1 MCCLFKCNDLNATIE
16 QSVQN
21 LSISMDPRGLEFAII
36 RVFRIRGKKTS
47 MDLVKLQALLDNVSF
62 AVLFTTM
69 LTYWVGAAF
78 PTIPALQA
86 IGTTGMALANLTTAA
101 LLASRW
107 LEGGYFPLSNLYES
121 LFFLVWGITTMHLVA
136 EQMSQSRLVGTVTA
150 PVATCITAFAAIVLT
165 DDMQVSSPLV
175 PALKS
180 NWLMMHVSVMM
191 FSYSTLMVGCVLA
204 IAFLIVTR
212 GQAVE
217 LKGSSIGVGSYRLKK
232 LGQPVLAM
240 DGIGSAGSTGLMNE
254 AIRSGGGVA
263 VLTQP
268 MTQSVMTQSVTESV
282 ASVGVLSP
290 QRLSLADT
298 LDNISYRIIGLG
310 FPLLTIGIIS
320 GGVWANEA
328 WGSYWSWDPKETWA
342 LITWLVF
349 AAYLHSRITKGWQ
362 GRRPAILASIGFVVV
377 WICYLGVNLLGK
389 GLHSYGWFL

>member
-1 MCCLFKCNDLNATIE
+1 
-16 QSVQN
+16 
-21 LSISMDPRGLEFAII
+21 
-36 RVFRIRGKKTS
+36 

-150 PVATCITAFAAIVLT
+150 PVATGITAFAAIVLT

-217 LKGSSIGVGSYRLKK
+217 LKGSSIGVGSYRLKR
-232 LGQPVLAM
+232 LGQPVLAV
-240 DGIGSAGSTGLMNE
+240 DGIGSAGSTGLMDE

-268 MTQSVMTQSVTESV
+268 MTQSVVTQSVMTQSVTESV
-282 ASVGVLSP
+282 TSVGVLSP